1 MIIDIYKKKFEDIL
15 IDKGIIND
23 EIVIKAKV
31 LSTEEAIG
39 KPKRQ
44 DYPIIKGKEKLIQA
58 NYKGSKGQ
66 AFTDAQVDFRGSLSE
81 ILQMDFSDNR
91 NVALLVASI
100 NSVLKHLGLISN
112 TIHCKDEEPI
122 TCSGKLANFVK
133 EKYGPSKIA
142 LIGLQPAMLEAL
154 AEDNQVRVSDMDK
167 DNIGKYKH
175 GVMVEDASLKT
186 EEIVQ
191 WSDFIIA
198 TGSTV
203 ANNSIDSFVTDKEV
217 YFFGTTIAGVAYL
230 MGYERFCTESL

>member
-1 MIIDIYKKKFEDIL
+1 MIIDMYKRKFEEIL
-15 IDKGIIND
+15 IENNILND
-23 EIVIKAKV
+23 EIEIKAKV

-39 KPKRQ
+39 RPKRQ

-58 NYKGSKGQ
+58 DFKGSKGQ
-66 AFTDAQVDFRGSLSE
+66 AFTDSQIDFKGTLSE

-91 NVALLVASI
+91 NIALLVASI

-122 TCSGKLANFVK
+122 KCSGKLADFIR
-133 EKYGPSKIA
+133 EKYGFSKIA

-154 AEDNQVRVSDMDK
+154 SVENHVRVTDMDE
-167 DNIGKYKH
+167 DNIGKHKH
-175 GVMVEDASLKT
+175 GVLIEDASSKT
-186 EEIVQ
+186 KEIVD
-191 WSDFIIA
+191 WADFIIA

-203 ANNSIDSFVTDKEV
+203 ANNSIDNFVTDKPV

-230 MGYERFCTESL
+230 MGYERFCSESL